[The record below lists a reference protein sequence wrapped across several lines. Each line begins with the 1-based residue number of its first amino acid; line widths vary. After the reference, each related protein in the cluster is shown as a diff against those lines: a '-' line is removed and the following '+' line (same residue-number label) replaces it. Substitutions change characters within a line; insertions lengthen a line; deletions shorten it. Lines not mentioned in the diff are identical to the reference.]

1 MAGAGAANS
10 RYVPLPK
17 WTTLACFCL
26 RRRETRR
33 NSQLARAGALGYRRG
48 CRRRRRRRAL
58 VRECEVRE
66 VHEVVL
72 SQEGKAEMD
81 EMGDAAMVNG
91 WTLLHS

>member
-1 MAGAGAANS
+1 MPFRFA
-10 RYVPLPK
+10 
-17 WTTLACFCL
+17 T
-26 RRRETRR
+26 RRETEDR
-33 NSQLARAGALGYRRG
+33 
-48 CRRRRRRRAL
+48 CWRRAVVVKSWAARWL
-58 VRECEVRE
+58 SAWLLATEVAAMGRRANAGQGTGEC